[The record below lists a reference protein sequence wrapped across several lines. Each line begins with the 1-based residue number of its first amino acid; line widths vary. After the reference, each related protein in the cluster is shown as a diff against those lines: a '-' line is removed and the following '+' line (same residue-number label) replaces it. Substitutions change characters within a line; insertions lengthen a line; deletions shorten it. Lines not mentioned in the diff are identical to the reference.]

1 MWGRSQWWQ
10 RGAFW
15 GEGGDGLAWLWRGD
29 VPGRAGAGERR
40 TEHGPGVVGMNTGI
54 YMGKGATKA
63 WHGGAGRAP
72 CTCPA
77 RGGWRGLQQLVAP
90 LNGLGEVPF
99 LGHLLPPL
107 RAWRQPRHTLHTLA
121 EFIVSRGPGR
131 RGCGTAGRGLTAT

>member
-1 MWGRSQWWQ
+1 M
-10 RGAFW
+10 AVA
-15 GEGGDGLAWLWRGD
+15 EGG
-29 VPGRAGAGERR
+29 GEAR
-40 TEHGPGVVGMNTGI
+40 P
-54 YMGKGATKA
+54 A
-63 WHGGAGRAP
+63 AGRRRPASALHIHKV
-72 CTCPA
+72 TC
-77 RGGWRGLQQLVAP
+77 LQLVAP